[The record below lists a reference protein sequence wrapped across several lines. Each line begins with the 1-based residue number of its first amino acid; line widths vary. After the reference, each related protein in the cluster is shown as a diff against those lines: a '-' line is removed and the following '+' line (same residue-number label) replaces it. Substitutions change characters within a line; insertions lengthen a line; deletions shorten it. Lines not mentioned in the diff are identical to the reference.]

1 MLQSLPDPTT
11 NKKGGHCSIVLSQD
25 MLCLSTWLAL
35 ANVGYAAADQPI
47 ANYISRPLQRGSK
60 LFAK

>member
-1 MLQSLPDPTT
+1 MLHSLPDPTK

-47 ANYISRPLQRGSK
+47 ANYICKPLQR
-60 LFAK
+60 